1 MPRIPTSVL
10 RADDEDEDTRQL
22 NRDLED
28 AGQDWP
34 L

>member
-1 MPRIPTSVL
+1 MKTRFPLL
-10 RADDEDEDTRQL
+10 RADGGEDEDTRRL
-22 NRDLED
+22 NREMED

>member
-1 MPRIPTSVL
+1 MKLAFALL
-10 RADDEDEDTRQL
+10 RADGGEDEDTRRL

-28 AGQDWP
+28 PAPDWE